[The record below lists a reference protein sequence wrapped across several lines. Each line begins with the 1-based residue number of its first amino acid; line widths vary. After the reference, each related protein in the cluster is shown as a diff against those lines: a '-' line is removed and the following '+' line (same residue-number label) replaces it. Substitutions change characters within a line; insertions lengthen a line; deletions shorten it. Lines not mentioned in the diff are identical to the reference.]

1 MDYRSL
7 LNERQYEAVSS
18 RAQYARVVAGAGSG
32 KTRVLTY
39 RISYLI
45 SEMNVDPNKIVAI
58 AFTNKVAAE
67 MKERALKLLNGVGT
81 GVTVSTFH
89 SWCARFLRKEI
100 DVLNF
105 PINFTIMDEEDT
117 ETLIKD
123 IGVEL
128 GYKRNDDV
136 VKIAIN
142 YIGSYKC
149 KGKYPEDI
157 LLDKESPEKIRVA
170 NKIFH
175 IYEDRK
181 DKMFSLDFDDLL
193 LRTIQILEEF
203 PDIRAKWQSRIDHIL
218 IDEFQDTNDVQFK
231 LVKLLMDNKTNL
243 YVVGDPDQTI
253 YTWRGANQN
262 IILNFNKTFPLA
274 ETLILDRNYRSTK
287 TILNHANK
295 LIAHNKKRVPKNLY
309 TEFDDGE
316 PVKVECSRK
325 RDDEAFYVANEIEN
339 IIRKYPNTTYRN
351 IAILYRAAY
360 LTLPFETEFMR
371 RQIPYQIYGGIKFFQ
386 RKEIKDVLAY
396 FRLIYNP
403 KDDLSFER
411 IVNIPRRGIGDM
423 AMDTLKA
430 EKEAKNL
437 SYLEYIDSIEEF
449 ETELKAKNIMALVA
463 MSNKLKVTRKKLDED
478 LEAYPKILE
487 DFVREIGYYEYLT
500 NDEETAEER
509 LQNVKSLFDNI
520 IDFLRN
526 NPESSFETYLENA
539 SLQTSQDEIRDGNY
553 ISLMTIH
560 VAKGLEF
567 DHVFVVSMIDGVFP
581 SERTIIESGDDGLEE
596 ERRLAY
602 VAFTRAKKRLYV
614 STNSSYS
621 FVLQQESQ
629 VSRFIE
635 ESGLKMVNKGLY
647 KPKPKSLYSE
657 FGFYADEEPETK
669 VSQLYEEPPKPTDNG
684 IRDWKVGDIAIHEV
698 FGRGKVVSIIDGTI
712 LQIDFETHGRKS
724 ILGSHP
730 KVKKEEK
737 GAIAW
742 HYKKLN

>member
-7 LNERQYEAVSS
+7 LNERQFEAVSTH
-18 RAQYARVVAGAGSG
+18 AKYARVVAGAGSG

-67 MKERALKLLNGVGT
+67 MKERALGLLHGVGK
-81 GVTVSTFH
+81 GITVSTFH
-89 SWCARFLRKEI
+89 SWCAKFLRKEI
-100 DVLNF
+100 DVLGF
-105 PINFTIMDEEDT
+105 PVNFTIMDEEDT

-142 YIGSYKC
+142 YIASYKC
-149 KGKYPEDI
+149 KGKYPEDVF
-157 LLDKESPEKIRVA
+157 LDKDSPEKIKVA

-175 IYEDRK
+175 IYEERK
-181 DKMFSLDFDDLL
+181 DQMFSLDFDDLL

-203 PDIRAKWQSRIDHIL
+203 SDVRAKWQSRIEHIL

-231 LVKLLMDNKTNL
+231 LVKLLMNKNTNL

-262 IILNFNKTFPLA
+262 IILDFNKTFPLA

-295 LIAHNKKRVPKNLY
+295 LIAYNKKRVPKDLY
-309 TEFDDGE
+309 TESDVGD

-339 IIRKYPNTTYRN
+339 IIRKYPGTTYRD
-351 IAILYRAAY
+351 IVVLYRAAY
-360 LTLPFETEFMR
+360 LTLPFENEFMR
-371 RQIPYQIYGGIKFFQ
+371 RKIPYQIYGGIKFFQ

-396 FRLIYNP
+396 FRLIYNI

-411 IVNIPRRGIGDM
+411 IANVPRRGLGDST
-423 AMDTLKA
+423 MDALKA
-430 EKEAKNL
+430 EKEAAKL
-437 SYLEYIDSIEEF
+437 SYIEYLDEIEKH
-449 ETELKAKNIMALVA
+449 ETEVKAKHVMALTSLV
-463 MSNKLKVTRKKLDED
+463 SKLKETRKKLDEN

-487 DFVREIGYYEYLT
+487 DFVRDIGYYEYLT
-500 NDEETAEER
+500 QDEETAEER

-526 NPESSFETYLENA
+526 NPDSNFETYLENA
-539 SLQTSQDEIRDGNY
+539 SLQTSQDEIKDGDY
-553 ISLMTIH
+553 VSMMTIH

-581 SERTIIESGDDGLEE
+581 SERTVLESGDDGLEE

-602 VAFTRAKKRLYV
+602 VAFTRAKKNLYV

-621 FVLQQESQ
+621 FVLQQESKA
-629 VSRFIE
+629 SRFIE
-635 ESGLKMVNKGLY
+635 ESGLKIINKGLY
-647 KPKPKSLYSE
+647 KPKPRPLFSDL
-657 FGFYADEEPETK
+657 GFFSDFEPENSFSQIQEEP
-669 VSQLYEEPPKPTDNG
+669 VKPADNG
-684 IRDWKVGDIAIHEV
+684 IRDWHVGDIAIHEV
-698 FGRGKVVSIIDGTI
+698 FGRGTVVSIIDGTI

-724 ILGSHP
+724 ILATHP
-730 KVKKEEK
+730 KVRKEEK

-742 HYKKLN
+742 H

>member
-7 LNERQYEAVSS
+7 LNERQFEAVSTH
-18 RAQYARVVAGAGSG
+18 AQYARVVAGAGSG

-45 SEMNVDPNKIVAI
+45 SEMNVDPNQIVAI
-58 AFTNKVAAE
+58 AFTNKVASE
-67 MKERALKLLNGVGT
+67 MKERALKLLNGVGS
-81 GVTVSTFH
+81 GITVSTFH

-100 DVLNF
+100 DVLDF
-105 PINFTIMDEEDT
+105 PVNFTIMDEEDT

-123 IGVEL
+123 IAVEL

-142 YIGSYKC
+142 YIASEKC
-149 KGKYPEDI
+149 KGHYPEDI
-157 LLDKESPEKIRVA
+157 LLDKDSIEKIKVA

-203 PDIRAKWQSRIDHIL
+203 PNIRAKWQGRISHIL
-218 IDEFQDTNDVQFK
+218 IDEFQDVNDVQFK
-231 LVKLLMDNKTNL
+231 LVKLLMKDSTNL

-295 LIAHNKKRVPKNLY
+295 LIAHNKKRVPKDLY
-309 TEFDDGE
+309 TDSDKGD
-316 PVKVECSRK
+316 PVKVEISRK

-339 IIRKYPNTTYRN
+339 IVRKYPGTTYRD
-351 IAILYRAAY
+351 IVVLYRAAY
-360 LTLPFETEFMR
+360 LTLPFENEFMR

-396 FRLIYNP
+396 FRLIYNK

-411 IVNIPRRGIGDM
+411 IINTPRRGIGDSTL
-423 AMDTLKA
+423 DILKA
-430 EKEAKNL
+430 EKEAAGL
-437 SYLEYIDSIEEF
+437 SYIEYLENIEKY
-449 ETELKAKNIMALVA
+449 ETEVKAKNILSLVVVV
-463 MSNKLKVTRKKLDED
+463 NKLNETKKKLEEN

-487 DFVREIGYYEYLT
+487 DFVRDIGYYEFLT
-500 NDEETAEER
+500 TDEETAEER

-526 NPESSFETYLENA
+526 NPDSSFETYLENA
-539 SLQTSQDEIRDGNY
+539 SLQTSQDEIKDGNFV
-553 ISLMTIH
+553 SLMTIH

-581 SERTIIESGDDGLEE
+581 SQRTMDDAGDDGLEE

-602 VAFTRAKKRLYV
+602 VAFTRAKKHLYI
-614 STNSSYS
+614 STNASYS
-621 FVLQQESQ
+621 FVLQRESQ
-629 VSRFIE
+629 ISRFIE
-635 ESGLKMVNKGLY
+635 EAELIIPRKEIY
-647 KPKPKSLYSE
+647 KPRLQT
-657 FGFYADEEPETK
+657 YADLGFFSDNPSSNNI
-669 VSQLYEEPPKPTDNG
+669 SQLYEEPEAPTENG
-684 IRDWKVGDIAIHEV
+684 IRDWKVGDIAIHDV
-698 FGRGKVVSIIDGTI
+698 FGRGTVVSIIDGTI
-712 LQIDFETHGRKS
+712 LQVDFEQHGKKS
-724 ILGSHP
+724 ILASHP
-730 KVKKEEK
+730 KIHKEEK
-737 GAIAW
+737 GATA
-742 HYKKLN
+742 